1 MSKLATVVFKYGSA
15 SSMIGEAMSVATI
28 GSSGSLQ
35 AEVID
40 IRMDINDDDED
51 VVVAKVSITNEAPV
65 PMGGLDVAV
74 VTHLGAKHHSQEGV
88 TSLGPGIQRD
98 WTFEFPL
105 DSGEWTFVLIGSSSE
120 IKIGPFAFDF
130 EYSAT
135 QGRKLSSNI
144 GSSLFT
150 GAFDLSLGDFGKV
163 KEREMIDSSK
173 VVLTSYSA
181 ENSRGGET
189 TIKADIDKLSTGL
202 TSTSGSDARDAPILN
217 ANPVRDAPLSQP
229 SRTEDPLLAHNPSSS
244 SVRESPVGTSP
255 PAADLL
261 APLTPP
267 APAPA
272 VTTEAASTPVP
283 LPPAGPP
290 SPAAGPPAPPSG
302 PPTPP
307 TGPPSPPSGPPTPPS
322 GPPTPPSGPPAG
334 PPSPPSGPPTPPS
347 GPPSGPPMPPSGPP
361 TGPPAGPP
369 AGPPGPPSGPPSG
382 PPGPPA
388 GPPGPPASKG
398 PSVDDIPPRPDI

>member
-1 MSKLATVVFKYGSA
+1 MSNRPTVVFKYGSA
-15 SSMIGEAMSVATI
+15 SSIIGEAMSVATT

-35 AEVID
+35 AEVMD

-51 VVVAKVSITNEAPV
+51 VVIAKVSITNEAPV

-74 VTHLGAKHHSQEGV
+74 ITHLGAKHHSQEGV

-105 DSGEWTFVLIGSSSE
+105 DSGEWTFVLTGSSCE

-150 GAFDLSLGDFGKV
+150 GAFDLSLGDFGNV

-181 ENSRGGET
+181 ENSMGGET
-189 TIKADIDKLSTGL
+189 SIKADIGKLSTGL
-202 TSTSGSDARDAPILN
+202 TSTSGEQAREAPIVN
-217 ANPVRDAPLSQP
+217 TNPVREAPLSQP

-244 SVRESPVGTSP
+244 SVRESPVA
-255 PAADLL
+255 PAAPAVDLL

-267 APAPA
+267 TPPAPVA
-272 VTTEAASTPVP
+272 TTEVVSTPP
-283 LPPAGPP
+283 L
-290 SPAAGPPAPPSG
+290 SPPSG

-307 TGPPSPPSGPPTPPS
+307 SGPPTGPPGPPTPPS
-322 GPPTPPSGPPAG
+322 GPPTPPSGPPTG
-334 PPSPPSGPPTPPS
+334 PPGPPTPPSGPPTPPSGPPTGPPGPPTPPSGPPTPPS
-347 GPPSGPPMPPSGPP
+347 GPPSGPP
-361 TGPPAGPP
+361 
-369 AGPPGPPSGPPSG
+369 
-382 PPGPPA
+382 
-388 GPPGPPASKG
+388 ASKG
-398 PSVDDIPPRPDI
+398 PSVDDLPPRPDI